1 MVFIIPKHFLHTY
14 VSIIYMD
21 IYRYVETYGDFLIL
35 FLPPWELLYDIYMVI
50 VLPVFKLYM
59 WFLIESLPN
68 HPCVQIFARR
78 THGTQHIWLRFI
90 PRCNKDIYLDHKGK
104 GHWQSLE
111 ESIYRFL
118 VLFLPWGITKSSHC
132 PSNKNAATRV
142 QCFCPGSPLESTHR
156 LLRFGHV
163 GTICLAHNKDP

>member
-1 MVFIIPKHFLHTY
+1 MVIFKFYFYLLG
-14 VSIIYMD
+14 SSYM
-21 IYRYVETYGDFLIL
+21 
-35 FLPPWELLYDIYMVI
+35 IYMVI

-111 ESIYRFL
+111 ESIYRLPCALPPMRDYKEPTLPQQQKCSNTCAMFL
-118 VLFLPWGITKSSHC
+118 SREPIREYPQIIEVWSCGHHLP
-132 PSNKNAATRV
+132 
-142 QCFCPGSPLESTHR
+142 ST
-156 LLRFGHV
+156 
-163 GTICLAHNKDP
+163 